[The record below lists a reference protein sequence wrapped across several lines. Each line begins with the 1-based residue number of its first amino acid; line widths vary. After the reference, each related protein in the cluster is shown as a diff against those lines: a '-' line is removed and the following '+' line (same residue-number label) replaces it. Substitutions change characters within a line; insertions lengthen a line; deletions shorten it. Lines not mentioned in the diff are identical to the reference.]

1 MGWSEFLSEFQN
13 VDTKILGKS
22 SSFKKK
28 LIKNIKLGLKVP
40 KMIEKCEFYPNFDF
54 SMNFRPLNPHYFI
67 FCDLSFHRIFKML
80 ILKSLEKYAVFKKKI
95 IKNFQFG
102 IKGPKIIKILEF
114 LINFGPLNHPKYFFE
129 YLFGT
134 VHSFSKIL

>member
-1 MGWSEFLSEFQN
+1 MGLSEFQN

-22 SSFKKK
+22 ISFYKK

-40 KMIEKCEFYPNFDF
+40 KMIEKCKFYPNFDF

-80 ILKSLEKYAVFKKKI
+80 ILKSLEKYAVFKKNNKKFQVSDKGS
-95 IKNFQFG
+95 KND
-102 IKGPKIIKILEF
+102 KKIKIL
-114 LINFGPLNHPKYFFE
+114 PK
-129 YLFGT
+129 
-134 VHSFSKIL
+134 FSKFLNF